1 MKYFITVITLIFIV
15 LSSAA
20 VLAENEEL
28 NSSILAG
35 ILSKAVI
42 DKKLTNVPVTLQS
55 VSVLPG
61 FPDAVVSVLTE
72 YSVNNTRLIV
82 YTNIKTHGLRIASFN
97 PKSEKMYELNNM
109 IRLVF
114 RKYYDQALDAFYHY
128 IPSLSVGL
136 PSGNYDPT
144 RPAGVKSLNIPQ
156 YPEDIALIK
165 PQLLLV
171 LMGPSDGS
179 FVSDP
184 VIVYYFGFE
193 TTGVLYPDVYT
204 RLVVVV
210 AIVVDLSGRVYG
222 GVYPGLVGYYAFGE
236 SFSVGTS
243 APLMAVYGFIGI
255 VATGILLFATI
266 DEEYKYY
273 LYIFILYSLQIFSFL
288 LILVVS
294 KTPIQLVFDLVAAL
308 GQWFVFV
315 FLLWTIPYILLAY
328 MYHSEK
334 ELEAP
339 SPGRAVLE
347 GLLFAVLLITVFL
360 VSVNPVGIVRY
371 LVATF
376 GPESAYLFIVFLS
389 TITLFLGLLTG
400 GLWAKLSKVKELTGR
415 YPGLH

>member
-1 MKYFITVITLIFIV
+1 MLILVF
-15 LSSAA
+15 LSSTA
-20 VLAENEEL
+20 VIAENEEL
-28 NSSILAG
+28 NPATLAS
-35 ILSKAVI
+35 ILSKTII
-42 DKKLTNVPVTLQS
+42 DKKLTNIPATLQS

-61 FPDAVVSVLTE
+61 FPDARVFVLTE
-72 YSVNNTRLIV
+72 YNVNNTRLIV
-82 YTNIKTHGLRIASFN
+82 YTRMKEHGLNIISFN
-97 PKSEKMYELNNM
+97 PKSEKIYELNNM

-114 RKYYDQALDAFYHY
+114 KKYYDQALNAFYHY

-144 RPAGVKSLNIPQ
+144 RLAGVKSLSIPQ

-171 LMGPSDGS
+171 LLGPSDGS

-193 TTGVLYPDVYT
+193 TTGVLYPDIYT
-204 RLVVVV
+204 RLIVIVT
-210 AIVVDLSGRVYG
+210 IVVDLSGRIYG
-222 GVYPGLVGYYAFGE
+222 GVYPGLAGYYAFGE

-243 APLMAVYGFIGI
+243 APLMAIYGFIGI
-255 VATGILLFATI
+255 VATGILLFSTI

-347 GLLFAVLLITVFL
+347 GLLFAVLLIVIFL

-371 LVATF
+371 LVAIF